1 MPLAATASPKVDLRV
16 VDRAAERVVKE
27 IGIPP
32 CPKVLIDVTKE
43 LRAEDPDYANVARL
57 IGTDAGLASAV
68 IATVN
73 SPFYGLERKIKTV
86 RDGCAYLGLR
96 STALLVTG
104 LLLRRAF
111 PAGNAR
117 AMEHFWALSTA
128 TAWNAGIISRH
139 LRIVD
144 RDLANTYGLF
154 RDCGLAVLQPSFNDY
169 LDILDS
175 SAGQGTRPITEIEDE
190 RYGVNHARVGYLLA
204 ESWQLPDTIC
214 TAIAHHHDNAQW
226 ASVDAKIS
234 GDGRKLVAVGIL
246 AEQLYWSQSRSQSAP
261 EWELAKTLAFA
272 ELGLGEKDVADLAIV
287 VKASHDK
294 S

>member
-1 MPLAATASPKVDLRV
+1 MPLAATANAKVDLRV
-16 VDRAAERVVKE
+16 VDRAAERIVKD

-32 CPKVLIDVTKE
+32 CPKILIDVTTE

-57 IGTDAGLASAV
+57 IGTDVGLASAV

-73 SPFYGLERKIKTV
+73 SPFYGLTKKITTV
-86 RDGCAYLGLR
+86 RDGCSYLGLR
-96 STALLVTG
+96 STALLLTG

-128 TAWNAGIISRH
+128 TAWNAGIIGRH
-139 LRIVD
+139 LRVAD

-154 RDCGLAVLQPSFNDY
+154 RDCGLAVLQPSFDDY

-175 SAGQGTRPITEIEDE
+175 SASNGMRPITEIEDE

-204 ESWQLPDTIC
+204 ESWQLPDAIC
-214 TAIAHHHDNAQW
+214 SAIAHHHDNANW
-226 ASVDAKIS
+226 ASVDAKMS

-246 AEQLYWSQSRSQSAP
+246 AEQLYWSQGRSQSAP
-261 EWELAKTLAFA
+261 AWELAKSLVFS
-272 ELGLGEKDVADLAIV
+272 ELGLNEKDLADLALV
-287 VKASHDK
+287 VKESRAMP
-294 S
+294 